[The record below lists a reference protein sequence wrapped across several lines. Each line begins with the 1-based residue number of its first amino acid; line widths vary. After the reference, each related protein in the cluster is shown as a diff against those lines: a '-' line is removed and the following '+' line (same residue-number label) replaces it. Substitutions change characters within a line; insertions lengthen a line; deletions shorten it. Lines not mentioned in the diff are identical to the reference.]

1 MERVAEILRALLGRA
16 LSEYGPQAP
25 ALADVLIERAQNHL
39 PPQVGVQLSNGYRAW
54 APLSPADCY
63 AFCESRGT
71 WDLAS
76 LRAALLREGQ
86 YMYLELREDHAV
98 SGRNSRQ
105 RREDRSRFGASDN
118 GASLLARLRQEADGL
133 NQDPI
138 WHHEVREF
146 PCGAARSEAARSG
159 RFEPRSEIRS
169 ETGRRLLQWW
179 AQRREQLVSSF
190 AFLRAS
196 GDVGS
201 KRAQERGLRL
211 LRDNLTPL
219 QRQQYERYGY
229 FDVLGG
235 NTGKR
240 YRIRHGRQMNIDQL
254 DKNGR
259 RVCGWCFFP
268 QGNLVAGDIMLA
280 QKIALELYEVET
292 LRIAN
297 RY

>member
-1 MERVAEILRALLGRA
+1 MERVAQILRALLGRA
-16 LSEYGPQAP
+16 LSEHGPQAP
-25 ALADVLIERAQNHL
+25 ALADVLIERAQSHL
-39 PPQVGVQLSNGYRAW
+39 PPQLGVQLSNGYRAW

-86 YMYLELREDHAV
+86 RMYFELREDHAI
-98 SGRNSRQ
+98 SRRNERQ
-105 RREDRSRFGASDN
+105 RRVDGVRFRAGDN
-118 GASLLARLRQEADGL
+118 GAGLLERLRREADGL
-133 NQDPI
+133 DQDLI
-138 WHHEVREF
+138 WQHEIREF
-146 PCGAARSEAARSG
+146 PFGAARGGETRPG
-159 RFEPRSEIRS
+159 RPESRAEIRS

-190 AFLRAS
+190 SFLRVT

-201 KRAQERGLRL
+201 KRAQERGLKL

-219 QRQQYERYGY
+219 QRQQYEKFGY

-268 QGNLVAGDIMLA
+268 QGNLVSGDIMLA
-280 QKIALELYEVET
+280 QKMALELYEVET

>member
-16 LSEYGPQAP
+16 LSEHGSQAP
-25 ALADVLIERAQNHL
+25 ALADVLIERAQSHL
-39 PPQVGVQLSNGYRAW
+39 PPQLGVQLSNGYRAW

-63 AFCESRGT
+63 AFCESHGT

-86 YMYLELREDHAV
+86 CMYLEMREDHAV
-98 SGRNSRQ
+98 FRRSQRQ
-105 RREDRSRFGASDN
+105 RREDCIAPVGLDSGAGLLERLRRQTDGLDEDLIWQRAPGEFPFGATR
-118 GASLLARLRQEADGL
+118 A
-133 NQDPI
+133 
-138 WHHEVREF
+138 V
-146 PCGAARSEAARSG
+146 
-159 RFEPRSEIRS
+159 EPRAEGRAEIRS

-179 AQRREQLVSSF
+179 AQRREQLVGSF
-190 AFLRAS
+190 SFLRVA

-201 KRAQERGLRL
+201 KRAQERGLKL
-211 LRDNLTPL
+211 LRENLTPL
-219 QRQQYERYGY
+219 QRQQYEKYGY

-240 YRIRHGRQMNIDQL
+240 YRVRHGRQMNIDQL

-268 QGNLVAGDIMLA
+268 QGSLVAGDIMLA
-280 QKIALELYEVET
+280 QKLSLELYEVET
-292 LRIAN
+292 LRVAH